1 MNIKNDFNVR
11 YLSGKALRVLFP
23 AGADDLIIKN
33 LILLTKTPTCFFK
46 SYGAGV
52 DPFWDLK
59 KESAD
64 IFEIVFTGAV
74 PATMV
79 ILVVGVIP
87 GDARQEA

>member
-1 MNIKNDFNVR
+1 MNIARDFDVR

-23 AGADDLIIKN
+23 AGQGDLIIKN
-33 LILLTKTPTCFFK
+33 LISLPTAPICFLK

-59 KESAD
+59 KETAD
-64 IFEIVFTGAV
+64 IFEIVFIGAGS
-74 PATMV
+74 ATTL
-79 ILVVGVIP
+79 ILYVGVMP